1 MVQSSARD
9 TNGGEGSSTSP
20 PKPAT
25 ATTLD
30 DVMRAP
36 AIIAPDVVVLD
47 STHEE
52 RGRKTSLNLKEDLW
66 LTSAD
71 GRYNSPIISLNVGTP
86 PHSETFYVHR
96 SVLLKAEYFRK
107 ALCGEF
113 RESEAQ
119 AIDLPEEDPAIFHFV
134 VAFLYEERYVPIVPV
149 ASVLVDDDKGK
160 GVQEEDESAVS
171 ESDSS
176 AATLSDSSTAHSR
189 RHRDR
194 RRRQEDRHW
203 ERMRQKRPG
212 SHRLGCACRQCLL
225 PNGPPCWNCLA
236 PRLPP
241 PPPPPPPGVGVRAIA
256 ADRPRPQRH
265 HPGRRAGRRRVPSPS
280 PLPPGINPVDA
291 EGGAGAGGAGGDQR
305 ISGQDLRTWLL
316 TYELNIDVYI
326 CANKFLLDGFKQ
338 AIARTCIDMLET
350 AGADAAQIEV
360 LEPVCWKLYQ
370 GLPESDRLLRMVF
383 ARVGFLQPHL
393 FRRAPRETL
402 EFLHA
407 HPEVSAIVLREM
419 GARRE
424 EDLGQ
429 NQLPAMERPLL
440 AQPPFDRPHHH
451 GRVGAMPRPPRW

>member
-1 MVQSSARD
+1 M
-9 TNGGEGSSTSP
+9 
-20 PKPAT
+20 PAA

-36 AIIAPDVVVLD
+36 AVIAPDVIVLD
-47 STHEE
+47 FTHEE
-52 RGRKTSLNLKEDLW
+52 REREASLNPKEDLW

-71 GRYNSPIISLNVGTP
+71 GRYNSPIIPLNVGTP
-86 PHSETFYVHR
+86 PYSETFYQVHR

-134 VAFLYEERYVPIVPV
+134 VAFLYEERYVPILPV

-160 GVQEEDESAVS
+160 GVQEEDESAAS

-176 AATLSDSSTAHSR
+176 AAALSDSSTARSR
-189 RHRDR
+189 RYRAR
-194 RRRQEDRHW
+194 RRRNEDRHW
-203 ERMRQKRPG
+203 ERMRQKHP
-212 SHRLGCACRQCLL
+212 
-225 PNGPPCWNCLA
+225 A

-241 PPPPPPPGVGVRAIA
+241 PPPPPGLGVPVIA

-265 HPGRRAGRRRVPSPS
+265 HPGRRGGRRRVPPPP
-280 PLPPGINPVDA
+280 PLPRRVDPVDS
-291 EGGAGAGGAGGDQR
+291 EGDGGGGSGCDLR

-338 AIARTCIDMLET
+338 AITRTCIDMLET
-350 AGADAAQIEV
+350 AGTDAAQIEV
-360 LEPVCWKLYQ
+360 LKLCWKLYQ
-370 GLPESDRLLRMVF
+370 GLPESDQLLRMIF
-383 ARVGFLQPHL
+383 ARVGYLQAHL
-393 FRRAPRETL
+393 FRRRPRETL

-407 HPEVSAIVLREM
+407 HPEVSALILREM
-419 GARRE
+419 GVRRE
-424 EDLGQ
+424 EDHGQ
-429 NQLPAMERPLL
+429 NQLPAMERPLFP
-440 AQPPFDRPHHH
+440 QPPFDRRHHH

>member
-1 MVQSSARD
+1 MVQSSAGD
-9 TNGGEGSSTSP
+9 TNGGEGSSTSL

-25 ATTLD
+25 TTTLD

-36 AIIAPDVVVLD
+36 AVIAPDVVVLD

-52 RGRKTSLNLKEDLW
+52 RERKPSLNLKEDLW

-71 GRYNSPIISLNVGTP
+71 G
-86 PHSETFYVHR
+86 

-160 GVQEEDESAVS
+160 GIQEEDESAAS

-176 AATLSDSSTAHSR
+176 ATTVSDSSTARSR

-194 RRRQEDRHW
+194 RRRHEDRHW
-203 ERMRQKRPG
+203 ERMRQKHPG
-212 SHRLGCACRQCLL
+212 SHRLGCACRQCLV
-225 PNGPPCWNCLA
+225 PNGPPCWNCAA

-241 PPPPPPPGVGVRAIA
+241 PPPPPPAVGVPGMAG
-256 ADRPRPQRH
+256 DRPRPHRN
-265 HPGRRAGRRRVPSPS
+265 HPGRRAGRRRVPSPP
-280 PLPPGINPVDA
+280 PLPPGVNPVNA
-291 EGGAGAGGAGGDQR
+291 EGGGGGGGDQR

-360 LEPVCWKLYQ
+360 LELCRKLYQ
-370 GLPESDRLLRMVF
+370 GLPESDRLLRMIF
-383 ARVGFLQPHL
+383 ARIGYLQPHL
-393 FRRAPRETL
+393 FRRAAHETL

-407 HPEVSAIVLREM
+407 HPEVSALVLREM

-424 EDLGQ
+424 EDLGR
-429 NQLPAMERPLL
+429 NQLPAMERPLF
-440 AQPPFDRPHHH
+440 PPPSFDHPHHH

>member
-1 MVQSSARD
+1 
-9 TNGGEGSSTSP
+9 
-20 PKPAT
+20 
-25 ATTLD
+25 
-30 DVMRAP
+30 MRAP
-36 AIIAPDVVVLD
+36 AVIAPDVVVLD

-52 RGRKTSLNLKEDLW
+52 RERKTSLNLKEDLW

-71 GRYNSPIISLNVGTP
+71 G
-86 PHSETFYVHR
+86 

-107 ALCGEF
+107 ALCGGF

-134 VAFLYEERYVPIVPV
+134 VAFLYEERYVPILPV
-149 ASVLVDDDKGK
+149 ASVLIDDDKGK
-160 GVQEEDESAVS
+160 GVQEEDESGAS

-194 RRRQEDRHW
+194 RRRHEDRHW
-203 ERMRQKRPG
+203 ERMRQKHPG
-212 SHRLGCACRQCLL
+212 SHRPGCGCRQCLL
-225 PNGPPCWNCLA
+225 PNGPPCWNCAA

-241 PPPPPPPGVGVRAIA
+241 PRPLPPPGVGVRPIA

-265 HPGRRAGRRRVPSPS
+265 HPGRRAGRRRVPSPL
-280 PLPPGINPVDA
+280 PFPPGVNPVDA
-291 EGGAGAGGAGGDQR
+291 EGGDDQR

-326 CANKFLLDGFKQ
+326 CANKFLLDSFKQ

-360 LEPVCWKLYQ
+360 LELCWKLYQ
-370 GLPESDRLLRMVF
+370 GLPESDRLLRMIF
-383 ARVGFLQPHL
+383 SRVGYLQQHL

-407 HPEVSAIVLREM
+407 HPEVSALVLREM

-424 EDLGQ
+424 EDLGE
-429 NQLPAMERPLL
+429 NQLPAMERPLF
-440 AQPPFDRPHHH
+440 AQPPFAQSPFDRPHHH

>member
-1 MVQSSARD
+1 MVRSSAGD
-9 TNGGEGSSTSP
+9 SNGGEGSSTSL
-20 PKPAT
+20 PKPAA

-36 AIIAPDVVVLD
+36 AVIAPDVVVLD

-52 RGRKTSLNLKEDLW
+52 RECKTSLNPKEDLW

-71 GRYNSPIISLNVGTP
+71 GRYNSPIIPLKVGTP

-134 VAFLYEERYVPIVPV
+134 VAFLYEERYVPILPV

-160 GVQEEDESAVS
+160 GVQEEDESAAS

-176 AATLSDSSTAHSR
+176 AAALSDSSTARSR

-194 RRRQEDRHW
+194 LRRNDDRLW
-203 ERMRQKRPG
+203 ERMRQKHPG
-212 SHRLGCACRQCLL
+212 SHRLGCACRQCLYL
-225 PNGPPCWNCLA
+225 NGPPCWNCAA

-241 PPPPPPPGVGVRAIA
+241 APPPPPGLGVPVIA

-265 HPGRRAGRRRVPSPS
+265 HPGRRGGRRRVPPRA
-280 PLPPGINPVDA
+280 PLPRRVDPVDS
-291 EGGAGAGGAGGDQR
+291 EGGGGGGSGCDLR

-338 AIARTCIDMLET
+338 AITRSCIDMLET
-350 AGADAAQIEV
+350 AGTDAAQIEV
-360 LEPVCWKLYQ
+360 LKLCWKLYQ
-370 GLPESDRLLRMVF
+370 GLPESDQLLRMIF
-383 ARVGFLQPHL
+383 ARVGYLQAHL
-393 FRRAPRETL
+393 FRRRPRETL

-407 HPEVSAIVLREM
+407 HPEVSALVLREM

-424 EDLGQ
+424 EDLGR
-429 NQLPAMERPLL
+429 NQLPAMERPLFL
-440 AQPPFDRPHHH
+440 QPPIDPPHHH